1 MQTPTGTLMQLELDP
16 RFYYLANF
24 QQALTW
30 LQERSGDL
38 LSESEH
44 GFLLQFWAM
53 DTAAQALLVR
63 MIMRKGSHFRLSKLD
78 YAEIGC
84 TRQAAQSLLDAG
96 WISKI
101 NKVYS
106 GSTGLYK

>member
-1 MQTPTGTLMQLELDP
+1 MQSPLDA
-16 RFYYLANF
+16 RFYYLSNF

-63 MIMRKGSHFRLSKLD
+63 MIMR
-78 YAEIGC
+78 
-84 TRQAAQSLLDAG
+84 
-96 WISKI
+96 
-101 NKVYS
+101 
-106 GSTGLYK
+106 

>member
-1 MQTPTGTLMQLELDP
+1 MQTPTGTLMQLELDT
-16 RFYYLANF
+16 RFYYLSNF

-44 GFLLQFWAM
+44 EFLQRFWAM

-63 MIMRKGSHFRLSKLD
+63 MIMR
-78 YAEIGC
+78 
-84 TRQAAQSLLDAG
+84 
-96 WISKI
+96 
-101 NKVYS
+101 
-106 GSTGLYK
+106 